1 MKTIAFYLIASF
13 LILVGVVLLILTNSG
28 IISFRKSY
36 IDRLSTNFTT
46 RNRLV
51 VFQNVNVVPMDSERI
66 LKNQTVVIRE
76 GVIEHVGDST
86 ETEIPEGTLVI
97 DAAGQYLMPGLV
109 DMHVHV
115 KETNELLLF
124 VANGV
129 TAVRD
134 MWGTTGIQLRL
145 GFPDQL
151 KLREQIDQGQ
161 LLGPTMYIAGP
172 VMEGPPATMPL
183 MPVFN
188 SPEAARKSV
197 AWQAAQGY
205 DFVKVY
211 DQLSEE
217 TYREILNAA
226 QEHGLPVIGHTPK
239 KVGLEAVL
247 AGGQISIEHL
257 TGYIDPDA
265 ADFAI
270 PEDELAHYAEMTREA
285 GVWNCPTIGIYQKL
299 VPDEHLKE
307 YDRQPGMAYV
317 SPRTRALWML
327 FLRGSRG
334 NITYK
339 GSDYPSRIAE
349 IYTRMTRALHDAGAR
364 VILGT
369 DTDNPYVVPGF
380 SLHDELE
387 YLVQAGFTPFEAIEA
402 GTRNAAEALGAL
414 NEFGTISPGKRADL
428 ILVQGD
434 PLKDVA
440 NARKRVGVMLRG
452 NWLPEPELQ
461 KLLGELMDSY
471 TPTIYERVWPL
482 GLIALPVILI
492 LRQLVK
498 RDGTSRREK
507 SG

>member
-1 MKTIAFYLIASF
+1 
-13 LILVGVVLLILTNSG
+13 
-28 IISFRKSY
+28 
-36 IDRLSTNFTT
+36 
-46 RNRLV
+46 
-51 VFQNVNVVPMDSERI
+51 
-66 LKNQTVVIRE
+66 
-76 GVIEHVGDST
+76 
-86 ETEIPEGTLVI
+86 
-97 DAAGQYLMPGLV
+97 
-109 DMHVHV
+109 
-115 KETNELLLF
+115 
-124 VANGV
+124 
-129 TAVRD
+129 
-134 MWGTTGIQLRL
+134 
-145 GFPDQL
+145 
-151 KLREQIDQGQ
+151 
-161 LLGPTMYIAGP
+161 MYIAGP

-217 TYREILNAA
+217 TYRENLNAA

-349 IYTRMTRALHDAGAR
+349 IYTRMTRALHDAGRGSFLAPTQ
-364 VILGT
+364 ITLMSFLGFHFT
-369 DTDNPYVVPGF
+369 TNWSIWYRPG
-380 SLHDELE
+380 SLPLRPSRP
-387 YLVQAGFTPFEAIEA
+387 APATPPKRWGRSMNSAPSA
-402 GTRNAAEALGAL
+402 
-414 NEFGTISPGKRADL
+414 PGNGP
-428 ILVQGD
+428 I
-434 PLKDVA
+434 
-440 NARKRVGVMLRG
+440 
-452 NWLPEPELQ
+452 
-461 KLLGELMDSY
+461 
-471 TPTIYERVWPL
+471 
-482 GLIALPVILI
+482 
-492 LRQLVK
+492 
-498 RDGTSRREK
+498 
-507 SG
+507 